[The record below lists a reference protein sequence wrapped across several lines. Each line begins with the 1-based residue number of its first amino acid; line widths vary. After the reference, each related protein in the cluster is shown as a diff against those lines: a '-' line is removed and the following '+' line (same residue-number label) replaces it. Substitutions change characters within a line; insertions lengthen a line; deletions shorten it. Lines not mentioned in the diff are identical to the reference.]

1 MENLIGSSPN
11 TDAQEN
17 APFGPPLPAISSE
30 KVNAVIHYYRGEIG
44 RMTSWRDRIDRTTNW
59 AITVVAALL
68 SVSLSTPTSHHSVIL
83 FAMLLVSLL
92 LLIEARRY
100 RFFDVYRSRVRQLER
115 YYFAQVMSP
124 QAELNPDW
132 AAPIAQSLRKPVF
145 FISYREAVFRRIS
158 RNYSWMYLILL
169 LAWGL
174 KISSPKLLPNDTGTE
189 VVSRWIDIV
198 KNAAL
203 GPVAGWVVLT
213 LVGALY
219 LFVLF
224 ASAYREVDDGEF
236 AFGEAHV

>member
-1 MENLIGSSPN
+1 METLIGLPSGVNEEEKVPS
-11 TDAQEN
+11 
-17 APFGPPLPAISSE
+17 GPPIPATSSE
-30 KVNAVIHYYRGEIG
+30 KVNAVIHYYRGEMG
-44 RMTSWRDRIDRTTNW
+44 RMASWRDRIDRTTNW

-132 AAPIAQSLRKPVF
+132 AAAIAQSLRKPVF

-158 RNYSWMYLILL
+158 RNYGWMYLILL

-174 KISSPKLLPNDTGTE
+174 KISSPKLLPNDTGAE
-189 VVSRWIDIV
+189 VVSRWADV
-198 KNAAL
+198 VTNAAL
-203 GPVAGWVVLT
+203 GPVAGWIVLI

-219 LFVLF
+219 MFVLVATF
-224 ASAYREVDDGEF
+224 YREVDDGEF
-236 AFGEAHV
+236 AFAEAHV